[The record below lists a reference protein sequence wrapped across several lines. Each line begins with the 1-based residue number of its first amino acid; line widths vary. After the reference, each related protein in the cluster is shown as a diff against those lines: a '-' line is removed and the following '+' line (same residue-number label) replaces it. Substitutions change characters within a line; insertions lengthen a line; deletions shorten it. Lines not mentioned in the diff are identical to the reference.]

1 MGLDLYSE
9 PISKL
14 TDAVIYVASVTYNF
28 KPQLKQLKATLDRI
42 NPIIEEIHKLNL
54 QLDRSRSE
62 SEMFADEIEEA
73 KKLVYKCVKIKW
85 NLFKRFTHSLKLKD
99 VDASL
104 LRFFQL
110 DVQADQ
116 SRDIKRTLVTVG
128 LVHDSLSRLRIDVK
142 NLEQTYSNSS
152 MSVSTR
158 RGDAGFERQKLGWSV
173 PSLPRGIVAFK
184 EPLEKLKAKVLANID
199 NDDNNDNN
207 VNNDNNDKDDDGS
220 SKMEVDDDFDVSKV
234 VVVSAAGGCG
244 KTTLVK
250 MLCHDSAIQ
259 GLHLIRF
266 DTDFSYSRTEKF
278 GTNVFFVTVSQTP
291 NFMVIVDN
299 LFNPNSFSQQ
309 VPFQSSEDA
318 QNKMENFFQTV
329 SGPILLVLDDVW
341 SESFIKNFE
350 FGIRRYRVVVTSR
363 RVITKYNIFQFDPLS
378 DEDAETL
385 FRRSAKPSPT
395 INENLVNQ
403 MVKCCKKHPLT
414 LSVVGGS
421 LDGKDGYVWK
431 NMIRKLSKGHS
442 VLDLNEEVLKRLETS
457 FKALEENFKECYLDF
472 GLFLED
478 QRIPTSVLL
487 NMWVHLYNHD
497 DEETFAKICEL
508 SYRNLV
514 NITTTGLRKDLT
526 PYEDLCEQQFVT
538 QHDLLRQLAINL
550 NSKLPIAQRPR
561 LLISAQEDLLTTS
574 VPGKDLP
581 VSIESV
587 QEPMQAR
594 ILSISTGES
603 FSSRWCDMKLPEVE
617 VLVLNLM
624 SKTYTLPHFL
634 KEMQKM
640 NVLNVTNYGLYPT
653 VFENLNVL
661 GCLSNL
667 TSIRLERVTVS
678 SLSRSTLALQNIQKV
693 SFIMCKV
700 GNAFEE
706 FCSDNLNV
714 WPKLAEI
721 EMDYC
726 QDLVDFPSI
735 LCSSV
740 YLKKVSIT
748 NCNEMSEISEDF
760 GKLTSLEI
768 LNLRSCTKL
777 EKLPE
782 SITNIQKL
790 SILDISDCLS
800 LSELPEEIGNL
811 VGLRT
816 IYMKGCSGIHEL
828 PSSVE
833 DLSYTKVVCNEEIS
847 YQWKEFPNVETTVME
862 EDRLETLMRII

>member
-1 MGLDLYSE
+1 MDLDPYSE
-9 PISKL
+9 PISRL

-42 NPIIEEIHKLNL
+42 NPIIEEIHNLNL

-62 SEMFADEIEEA
+62 SEMFADEVEEA
-73 KKLVYKCVKIKW
+73 KKLVYKCLKIKW
-85 NLFKRFTHSLKLKD
+85 NLYKRFAHSLKLKE
-99 VDASL
+99 VDAVL
-104 LRFFQL
+104 LRFFEL
-110 DVQADQ
+110 DVRADL
-116 SRDIKRTLVTVG
+116 SRDIKRTLVTVNKFG
-128 LVHDSLSRLRIDVK
+128 KQMDQIHGSLRSLTVDVK
-142 NLEQTYSNSS
+142 NIEQTSSSGS
-152 MSVSTR
+152 MSFSTR
-158 RGDAGFERQKLGWSV
+158 RGDAGFERERLGWSV
-173 PSLPRGIVAFK
+173 PRLPRGIVAFK

-199 NDDNNDNN
+199 NDD
-207 VNNDNNDKDDDGS
+207 
-220 SKMEVDDDFDVSKV
+220 FDVSKI

-250 MLCHDSAIQ
+250 MLCHDSDI
-259 GLHLIRF
+259 L
-266 DTDFSYSRTEKF
+266 EKF
-278 GTNVFFVTVSQTP
+278 GRNVFFVTVSETP

-309 VPFQSSEDA
+309 VPFQSSEYA
-318 QNKMENFFQTV
+318 QNKLERFFRENV
-329 SGPILLVLDDVW
+329 SSPILLVLDDVW

-350 FGIRRYRVVVTSR
+350 FDIQSYRVVVTSR
-363 RVITKYNIFQFDPLS
+363 MVIKKYSIFQCNPLS
-378 DEDAETL
+378 DEDAKTL

-395 INENLVNQ
+395 INENFVNQ

-421 LDGKDGYVWK
+421 LDGKDGSVWRH
-431 NMIRKLSKGHS
+431 MIRNLSKGHS
-442 VLDLNEEVLKRLETS
+442 VLDLNEEVLELLETS
-457 FKALEENFKECYLDF
+457 FKALEENLKECYLDF

-478 QRIPTSVLL
+478 QRIPASALL

-497 DEETFAKICEL
+497 DGGIDTLAKICEL

-514 NITTTGLRKDLT
+514 SITTTDFKKDLT
-526 PYEDLCEQQFVT
+526 PIEDFCKQQFVT
-538 QHDLLRQLAINL
+538 QHDLLRQLAIIL

-561 LLISAQEDLLTTS
+561 LLISAQEDLLTTN
-574 VPGKDLP
+574 VPGQDLP
-581 VSIESV
+581 VSIECV
-587 QEPMQAR
+587 QEPMLAR

-603 FSSRWCDMKLPEVE
+603 FSSRWCDMKVPEVE

-624 SKTYTLPHFL
+624 SKTYALPHFL

-653 VFENLNVL
+653 IFENLSVL

-667 TSIRLERVTVS
+667 TRIRLERVTVS
-678 SLSRSTLALQNIQKV
+678 CLSRSTLALQNIQKV

-706 FCSDNLNV
+706 LCSDNLNV

-726 QDLVDFPSI
+726 HDLVDFPSV

-748 NCNEMSEISEDF
+748 NCNKLSEISEEF
-760 GKLTSLEI
+760 GKLTCLET
-768 LNLRSCTKL
+768 LSLRSCIKL

-790 SILDISDCLS
+790 SILDISDCSS

-816 IYMKGCSGIHEL
+816 IYMKGCSGIHVL
-828 PSSVE
+828 PSSVKG
-833 DLSYTKVVCNEEIS
+833 LSNIQVTCNEEIS
-847 YQWKEFPNVETTVME
+847 NQWKDISNVKINVVE